1 MTEVSTTRRVRRT
14 TPQAAAG
21 AAAGQTAVPAV
32 RAFDVVVSR
41 VERVSSNFRRITFGG
56 ACLPDFGVQGATL
69 DLRIKVMIPPADGAC
84 ADLGALMDG
93 AGGGWYQQW
102 LSLDPAERGDMR
114 TYTVRDSR
122 CDQEI
127 PELDVDF
134 VMHFDAFGK
143 GGPASQW
150 AASAEPGDR
159 VWMIGPNI
167 HAATCSTAGAYGGI
181 EWRPGLAQNVLLAG
195 DETAV
200 PAISAIL
207 ESLPED
213 ISGHAFLEVPDA
225 SDCQDIQTRSNV
237 GVSWLVRGGR
247 PHGEL
252 LDAAVRQAVKVP
264 GWVSLSAPFRVSL
277 GADTPSGQALAAA
290 AGRGVGPDRSA
301 GPEPEDIDIDKTIL
315 WETPQLLGAAA
326 LDGSLNPDKPS
337 GALPFYAWIAGEA
350 AVVRALRRYLVRDVG
365 IDRKQVAFMGYWRQG
380 KAEG

>member
-1 MTEVSTTRRVRRT
+1 MTDVSTTRPTRRTAVRGASARDAGKQASASSTTPAIRAFNVEVRRVE
-14 TPQAAAG
+14 AVG
-21 AAAGQTAVPAV
+21 A
-32 RAFDVVVSR
+32 
-41 VERVSSNFRRITFGG
+41 NFRRITFGG
-56 ACLPDFGVQGATL
+56 ACLEDFGVQGHTL
-69 DLRIKVMIPPADGAC
+69 DLRIKVLIPPAGRECMDV
-84 ADLGALMDG
+84 GALMDG
-93 AGGGWYQQW
+93 AGSGWYQQW
-102 LSLDPAERGDMR
+102 LAIDAAERGAMR
-114 TYTVRDSR
+114 TYTVRESR
-122 CDQEI
+122 CDQDV

-134 VMHFDAFGK
+134 VMHFDADGN

-150 AASAEPGDR
+150 AAAAAPGDR
-159 VWMIGPNI
+159 VWVIGPNV

-213 ISGHAFLEVPDA
+213 IRGHAFLEVPDG
-225 SDCQDIQTRSNV
+225 SDCQDIQTRSDV
-237 GVSWLVRGGR
+237 GISWLVRGGR

-264 GWVSLSAPFRVSL
+264 GWVSLAAPFRVSL
-277 GADTPSGQALAAA
+277 GADTPSGQALRAAA
-290 AGRGVGPDRSA
+290 NGAA
-301 GPEPEDIDIDKTIL
+301 GPEPEEIDIDTTIL
-315 WETPQLLGAAA
+315 WETPQLLDASA

-350 AVVRALRRYLVRDVG
+350 AVVRGLRRYLVRDVG

>member
-1 MTEVSTTRRVRRT
+1 MTDVSTTRRGGRT
-14 TPQAAAG
+14 AERTASA
-21 AAAGQTAVPAV
+21 QTAVSAV

-41 VERVSSNFRRITFGG
+41 VERISTNFRRITFGG
-56 ACLPDFGVQGATL
+56 ACLADFGVQGSTL
-69 DLRIKVMIPPADGAC
+69 DLRIKVMIPPAGGEC

-93 AGGGWYQQW
+93 AGSGWYRQW

-122 CDQEI
+122 CDQAE

-134 VMHFDAFGK
+134 VMHFDDDGR

-159 VWMIGPNI
+159 VWLIGPNL
-167 HAATCSTAGAYGGI
+167 HAANCSTAGSYGGI

-207 ESLPED
+207 ESLPGD
-213 ISGHAFLEVPDA
+213 ISGHAFLEVPDT
-225 SDCQDIQTRSNV
+225 SDCQDIRTPSGV
-237 GVSWLVRGGR
+237 GISWLVRGGR

-252 LDAAVRQAVKVP
+252 LDAAVRQAVRVP
-264 GWVSLSAPFRVSL
+264 GWVSLAAPFRVSL
-277 GADTPSGQALAAA
+277 GSDTPSGQALAAA
-290 AGRGVGPDRSA
+290 VGRQSGPERAA

-315 WETPQLLGAAA
+315 WETPQLLDAAA

-350 AVVRALRRYLVRDVG
+350 AVVRGLRRYLVRDVG